1 MLFRLFFPQDSSED
15 QPVKQG
21 EEPKPK
27 PRSGTVDLEL
37 DTSLQVE
44 ISDAV
49 SEQDKVKFTV
59 HTKVITLYYVW
70 EGTGKGE
77 VDCGH
82 VWLE

>member
-1 MLFRLFFPQDSSED
+1 MSSLFSPQDSSED

-27 PRSGTVDLEL
+27 LRSGTVDLEL

-44 ISDAV
+44 ISDAI

-59 HTKVITLYYVW
+59 HTKVIIYLW
-70 EGTGKGE
+70 EETGEG
-77 VDCGH
+77 GG
-82 VWLE
+82 